1 MCPAHDRLPRTDSHP
16 RIPPTCQA
24 SAPRASVFCFI
35 SAHVCSG
42 ADILRALGSNAGLR
56 SSAVCKIPSQRLQV
70 IDFPGQFPCAQLSA
84 QVPQPYSLLSS
95 PSSKFLFLLI
105 HQACPVSMAGPEPCH
120 QPHFVQELVPCRDEL
135 SATPWNALSRVSH
148 APVQVHTEVWAEA
161 GSALC
166 CILCRAAAVLGTALG
181 NCGHRL
187 GSKYPQS
194 TDILFSGTCL
204 KQKSFKTKTQFW
216 SPDSLNPGS
225 DILSNKF

>member
-16 RIPPTCQA
+16 RIPPACQA

-105 HQACPVSMAGPEPCH
+105 HQACPVSMAGP
-120 QPHFVQELVPCRDEL
+120 
-135 SATPWNALSRVSH
+135 ATSH
-148 APVQVHTEVWAEA
+148 
-161 GSALC
+161 
-166 CILCRAAAVLGTALG
+166 ILCRSWSPEGKSCQPL
-181 NCGHRL
+181 HEMHSQ
-187 GSKYPQS
+187 GSSMPQS
-194 TDILFSGTCL
+194 RFTQRFG
-204 KQKSFKTKTQFW
+204 QKLGQH
-216 SPDSLNPGS
+216 SLASTAELVLCWGQ
-225 DILSNKF
+225 L